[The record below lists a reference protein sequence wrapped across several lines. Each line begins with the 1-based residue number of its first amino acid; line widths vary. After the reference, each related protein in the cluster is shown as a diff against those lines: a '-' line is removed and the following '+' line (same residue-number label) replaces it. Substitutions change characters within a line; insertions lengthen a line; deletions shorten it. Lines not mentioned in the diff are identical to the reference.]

1 MKTKYKI
8 SKRDFI
14 LIAIALI
21 IGLSLGNVFFGPTS
35 KESHEG
41 HDHEQTEKSEST
53 IWTCSMHPQI
63 KQNTEGDCPI
73 CGMDLIP
80 LTAMD
85 SGEETDPNEI
95 QMTESAIKLAEVQ
108 TYIVEKGV
116 PEKSIYLL
124 GKVKADE
131 RNIAA
136 LTARFGG
143 RIEKLYVNYTGQEVN
158 KGQKLASIYS
168 PNLNTA
174 QRELIEAGKYKES
187 NPSFYQATRSKL
199 KLWDLSD
206 KQIDAIE
213 AGGEPSIYFDILAP
227 ISGTVTRRDVA
238 IGDYIKEGNPLF
250 EVTDLS
256 KVWIMFDAYETDLP
270 WIKLGDQIEFTLQS
284 MPGMKHSAKVSYI
297 DPFINANT
305 RVAQVRVEM
314 NNPKMNFKP
323 EMFVNGILQSHIAE
337 NSEELLIPKTSI
349 LWTGKRAVVYVRVPN
364 RESPSF
370 IYREIVLG
378 PETGSFY
385 VVANGL
391 KVGEEIAS
399 NGVFKID
406 ASAQLLGKSS
416 MMNPE
421 GGKISTGHNHGTS
434 TTLSTHEDMTD
445 EEMDDMEEPKKDGG
459 AMKCGPGKC
468 GDSMGAEKTEKPE
481 KAKKQNPN
489 DVSNQFK
496 IQLGNLVQAY
506 FKMKDAFVA
515 TNEKAATAEA
525 KKVLA
530 ALEKVDMKL
539 IKGDAHLAWMELQKP
554 IKDNVNAI
562 IQMKGIEMKR
572 SHFSIV
578 SNKITEAV
586 ETLGIQTDKTVY
598 LEFCP
603 MAFDDK
609 GAYWISENKE
619 IQNPYFGDVMMRC
632 GEVVRVVS
640 EGDDK

>member
-1 MKTKYKI
+1 
-8 SKRDFI
+8 
-14 LIAIALI
+14 
-21 IGLSLGNVFFGPTS
+21 
-35 KESHEG
+35 
-41 HDHEQTEKSEST
+41 
-53 IWTCSMHPQI
+53 
-63 KQNTEGDCPI
+63 
-73 CGMDLIP
+73 
-80 LTAMD
+80 
-85 SGEETDPNEI
+85 
-95 QMTESAIKLAEVQ
+95 
-108 TYIVEKGV
+108 
-116 PEKSIYLL
+116 
-124 GKVKADE
+124 
-131 RNIAA
+131 
-136 LTARFGG
+136 
-143 RIEKLYVNYTGQEVN
+143 
-158 KGQKLASIYS
+158 
-168 PNLNTA
+168 
-174 QRELIEAGKYKES
+174 
-187 NPSFYQATRSKL
+187 
-199 KLWDLSD
+199 
-206 KQIDAIE
+206 
-213 AGGEPSIYFDILAP
+213 
-227 ISGTVTRRDVA
+227 
-238 IGDYIKEGNPLF
+238 
-250 EVTDLS
+250 
-256 KVWIMFDAYETDLP
+256 
-270 WIKLGDQIEFTLQS
+270 
-284 MPGMKHSAKVSYI
+284 
-297 DPFINANT
+297 
-305 RVAQVRVEM
+305 
-314 NNPKMNFKP
+314 
-323 EMFVNGILQSHIAE
+323 MFVNGILQSHIAE

-445 EEMDDMEEPKKDGG
+445 EEMDNMEEPKKDGG
-459 AMKCGPGKC
+459 AMKCGSGKC

-496 IQLGNLVQAY
+496 KQLGNLVQAY

-539 IKGDAHLAWMELQKP
+539 IKGEAHLAWMELQKP